1 MKIECVYCHVEIE
14 KNELEMCDECAEK
27 GNQQVIDFLND
38 TVPELNG
45 EDEDFEAGYEEYKA
59 EEEFIHKLGC
69 IGEIRIAR
77 GCSWQ
82 RAYEIFDSLEEQ
94 SIRIHLKGLETQ

>member
-1 MKIECVYCHVEIE
+1 MKIGCVYCHVEIE
-14 KNELEMCDECAEK
+14 KDELEMCDECAQK

-59 EEEFIHKLGC
+59 EEEFIHMLFAKNIHEL
-69 IGEIRIAR
+69 
-77 GCSWQ
+77 
-82 RAYEIFDSLEEQ
+82 FDSLKEQ
-94 SIRIHLKGLETQ
+94 SIRRTVNSYLQHLHAVLR